1 MIEDFSEFD
10 EETQEL
16 LLQMLL
22 EDLEAH
28 DLI

>member
-16 LLQMLL
+16 LFQMLL

-28 DLI
+28 DLL